1 MIELND
7 VLGSLDDVRFA
18 MVRRVSV
25 SFDSI
30 PCNSTYHL
38 LRPSTLIVFVIDIVS
53 PLFVC
58 ESVPRFFLLLS
69 IHPEE
74 AHRHQF
80 SLLDFTGWPLFLEH
94 LSEVMDM
101 SLVSLPVLHQS

>member
-1 MIELND
+1 MSDSQWSGLW
-7 VLGSLDDVRFA
+7 RA
-18 MVRRVSV
+18 SV
-25 SFDSI
+25 SSDSI
-30 PCNSTYHL
+30 PSNPTYHL
-38 LRPSTLIVFVIDIVS
+38 LRPRTLIVINVIDIVS

-101 SLVSLPVLHQS
+101 SLVSLPILDQS